1 MNNLQNIRRLM
12 VALVFFTV
20 TVFLGS
26 FSVVAA
32 VYDGA
37 AVKLNAP
44 AAGGANALTYASDPN
59 IFVYAASGA
68 GITACPSG
76 SVPTFDAAKT
86 RWNIPRNTTT
96 GYWCFQSNA
105 TSHDVVWTGTPG
117 TVTVG
122 DPGGRTLWFPNS
134 NGTGFNNVKD
144 FGAVGN
150 GTTDDTDAIRKAL
163 LYLAAKGGG
172 TMYFPKGKFKVTS
185 TISLPGGILIQG
197 SMGKIQSAYLAG
209 ADSESSSQILFSG
222 SGAVFRIGQL
232 IDNVRIKNIELKAT
246 SNTGTYGVEAV
257 GKNYCIDTTTNLPVT
272 CPTTPFPPNIV
283 QAGTSSQVF
292 SFDNMVFTNF
302 ERGIYAHDA
311 TSNTWQFDYIRVDN
325 CVFNNNRT
333 AGIHLATY
341 NSDWNIRSSFF
352 NLPAKTGA
360 NAADGIYISQ
370 GGAVLVENTF
380 GGGIDYA
387 NAGGDFIEILS
398 ISSLSVLNSSS
409 ERSTNSIHYGDLA
422 GTGDLST
429 IIYVKASI
437 FGDPILLKQRVN
449 YVSSGNLY
457 IGSTVNA
464 SNSGV
469 KIYSNGDRFCYD
481 SVTSAGFTTQPCGPS
496 GTTNVGFQGIGRV
509 MFQTGQTQ
517 DGVIPALPAKIGS
530 DTEIKSDSDS
540 TETKP
545 ILKITATNVP
555 GQGKTFLEMGQDPFF
570 YRLSRDKNTGF
581 LSFEGT
587 QATPFKGYIFDS
599 PVKLPAKLL
608 ADILLEGIAGANA
621 GSMIYCINCIPNT
634 SPCQSGGSGA
644 LAITNGSQWSCK

>member
-1 MNNLQNIRRLM
+1 MNNIENTKQIIFAVTL
-12 VALVFFTV
+12 FTA

-26 FSVVAA
+26 LSVFAA

-44 AAGGANALTYASDPN
+44 AAGGANALTYAGDPN
-59 IFVYAASGA
+59 IFVYAASNA

-76 SVPTFDAAKT
+76 SAPTFDATKT

-105 TSHDVVWTGTPG
+105 ASHEVVWTDTPG

-150 GTTDDTDAIRKAL
+150 GTTDDTVSVKKAM

-172 TMYFPKGKFKVTS
+172 TLYFPKGKFKVTS

-197 SMGKIQSAYLAG
+197 SMGKMQSAYTSG
-209 ADSESSSQILFSG
+209 ADSESSSQILFAGTG
-222 SGAVFRIGQL
+222 SLFRIGQL

-246 SNTGTYGVEAV
+246 SNTGTYGVEGV
-257 GKNYCIDTTTNLPVT
+257 GVAA
-272 CPTTPFPPNIV
+272 TPGI
-283 QAGTSSQVF
+283 GTSSQVF
-292 SFDNMVFTNF
+292 SFDNMVFSNF

-311 TSNTWQFDYIRVDN
+311 TGNTWQFDYVRVDN

-333 AGIHLATY
+333 AGIYLATY

-387 NAGGDFIEILS
+387 VAGGDFIEILT
-398 ISSLSVLNSSS
+398 IGSLSVLNSGS
-409 ERSTNSIHYGDLA
+409 ERATNSIHYGDLA

-457 IGSTVNA
+457 GGATVNA
-464 SNSGV
+464 SNSDV
-469 KIYSNGDRFCYD
+469 KIYSSGDRFCYD
-481 SVTSAGFTTQPCGPS
+481 SVTSSGFTTQPCGPA
-496 GTTNVGFQGIGRV
+496 GTSNIGFQGIGRV

-517 DGVIPALPAKIGS
+517 DGIIPALPAKIGS

-540 TETKP
+540 TEAKP
-545 ILKITATNVP
+545 ILRIVATNVP

-587 QATPFKGYIFDS
+587 QATPFKGYIFDA
-599 PVKLPAKLL
+599 PVKLPAKQLS
-608 ADILLEGIAGANA
+608 DILLEGIAAGNA
-621 GSMIYCINCIPNT
+621 GSMIFCINCIPNT

>member
-1 MNNLQNIRRLM
+1 VNKI
-12 VALVFFTV
+12 
-20 TVFLGS
+20 
-26 FSVVAA
+26 
-32 VYDGA
+32 
-37 AVKLNAP
+37 
-44 AAGGANALTYASDPN
+44 
-59 IFVYAASGA
+59 
-68 GITACPSG
+68 
-76 SVPTFDAAKT
+76 
-86 RWNIPRNTTT
+86 
-96 GYWCFQSNA
+96 
-105 TSHDVVWTGTPG
+105 
-117 TVTVG
+117 
-122 DPGGRTLWFPNS
+122 LWFS
-134 NGTGFNNVKD
+134 NTNQTGFNNVKD
-144 FGAVGN
+144 FGAKGN
-150 GTTDDTDAIRKAL
+150 GTTDDVSAIRNSL
-163 LYLAAKGGG
+163 LYLGAKGGG
-172 TMYFPKGKFKVTS
+172 TLYIPRGKFLISS
-185 TISLPGGILIQG
+185 TISLPQGVIIQG
-197 SMGKIQSAYLAG
+197 SMGKMQSGYIAG

-222 SGAVFRIGQL
+222 TNALFRIGEG
-232 IDNVRIKNIELKAT
+232 INNVRIKNIELKAT
-246 SNTGTYGVEAV
+246 SNIGTYGVEAV
-257 GKNYCIDTTTNLPVT
+257 GKNYCINTTTNSNVT
-272 CPTTPFPPNIV
+272 CPLTTPYPANII

-469 KIYSNGDRFCYD
+469 KIYSNGDRF
-481 SVTSAGFTTQPCGPS
+481 
-496 GTTNVGFQGIGRV
+496 
-509 MFQTGQTQ
+509 
-517 DGVIPALPAKIGS
+517 
-530 DTEIKSDSDS
+530 
-540 TETKP
+540 
-545 ILKITATNVP
+545 
-555 GQGKTFLEMGQDPFF
+555 
-570 YRLSRDKNTGF
+570 
-581 LSFEGT
+581 
-587 QATPFKGYIFDS
+587 
-599 PVKLPAKLL
+599 
-608 ADILLEGIAGANA
+608 
-621 GSMIYCINCIPNT
+621 
-634 SPCQSGGSGA
+634 
-644 LAITNGSQWSCK
+644 